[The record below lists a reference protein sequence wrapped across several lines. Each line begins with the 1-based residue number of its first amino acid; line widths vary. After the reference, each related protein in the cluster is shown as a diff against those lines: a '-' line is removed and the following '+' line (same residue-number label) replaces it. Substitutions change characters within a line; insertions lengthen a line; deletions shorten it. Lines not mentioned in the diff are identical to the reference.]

1 MHKYLRTYAEINL
14 DAIRANFEALK
25 ACVND
30 ETKLCAVIKA
40 DGYGHG
46 ALTLAEE
53 LKNDADYF
61 AVATADEAIE
71 LRNGGIKNNILIL
84 SYVHSADFQELI
96 EKEISFTLYTL
107 DMALNLN
114 ETAAK
119 CGKKALVHIA
129 LDTGMGRIGFMPN
142 NEALSDII
150 AISKLPNIA
159 VQGVF
164 SHYACADMAD
174 KSVSEQQIIKF
185 IKFVNRCV
193 NEGVCF
199 PILHLCNSAAISEFP
214 GHFDMVRMGISL
226 YGLYPSDEVDK
237 TKVKLT
243 PAMTFKSH
251 IINIKEVEAGIG
263 ISYGHTYK
271 TPSKRKIATVAAGYA
286 DGYPRALTNSGRVI
300 VGGKYASVVGRVCMD
315 QFMVDV
321 TGIDVNIDDEVIL
334 FGTDGNL
341 TVSAEEIGEKSM
353 SFNYEVVCSV
363 ARRCPRVYTK
373 NGKIIKTVNY
383 LR

>member
-1 MHKYLRTYAEINL
+1 MNKYLRTYAEINL
-14 DAIRANFEALK
+14 DAIRSNFAALK
-25 ACVND
+25 ACVVP

-71 LRNGGIKNNILIL
+71 LRNGGINNSILIL
-84 SYVHSADFQELI
+84 SYVNSSDFQELI
-96 EKEISFTLYTL
+96 EKNISFTVYTF
-107 DMALNLN
+107 DMALKLN

-119 CGKKALVHIA
+119 CGKKALIHIA
-129 LDTGMGRIGFMPN
+129 LDTGMGRIGFVTN
-142 NEALSDII
+142 NEAVNDII
-150 AISKLPNIA
+150 KIAKLPNISI
-159 VQGVF
+159 QGIF

-174 KSVSEQQIIKF
+174 KNISEQQKMKYID
-185 IKFVNRCV
+185 FVNKCRKADIH
-193 NEGVCF
+193 F
-199 PILHLCNSAAISEFP
+199 PVLHLCNSAAISEFTD
-214 GHFDMVRMGISL
+214 HFDMVRMGISL

-237 TKVKLT
+237 SKVQLT
-243 PAMTFKSH
+243 PAMSFKSH
-251 IINIKEVEAGIG
+251 IINIKEVDAGVG

-271 TPSKRKIATVAAGYA
+271 TSERRTIATVAAGYA
-286 DGYPRALTNSGRVI
+286 DGYPRALSNSGRVI
-300 VGGKYASVVGRVCMD
+300 VGGKYAEVVGRVCMD
-315 QFMVDV
+315 QFMIDV

-373 NGKIIKTVNY
+373 NGKLIKTVNY